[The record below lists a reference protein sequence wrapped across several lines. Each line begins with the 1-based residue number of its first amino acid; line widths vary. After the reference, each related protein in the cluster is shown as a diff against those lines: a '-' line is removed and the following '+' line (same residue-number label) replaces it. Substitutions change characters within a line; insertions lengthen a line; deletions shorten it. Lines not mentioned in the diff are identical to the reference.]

1 MTKDKGK
8 YLLKIFLGTCAFGI
22 LTLILYL
29 YFGDEY
35 MKTCC
40 LLKICIAAIFI
51 ICVVLACVLL
61 FSPSCRTSS
70 DVCKCDCKYGFVLV
84 RHDKNETVSM
94 ESNDLK
100 KLLQKAKNG
109 DRLCFFTDEF
119 YIDSEML
126 SIKIENNKTKE
137 LILKYEGNGEFL
149 VLVKR

>member
-8 YLLKIFLGTCAFGI
+8 YLLKILLGTCAFAT

-61 FSPSCRTSS
+61 FSPPCGTNF
-70 DVCKCDCKYGFVLV
+70 DVCKCDCKYAFVLV
-84 RHDKNETVSM
+84 RQNKNETVSIK
-94 ESNDLK
+94 SNDLK
-100 KLLQKAKNG
+100 KLLEKAMNG
-109 DRLCFFTDEF
+109 DRLRFFSDDF
-119 YIDSEML
+119 CIDSEML